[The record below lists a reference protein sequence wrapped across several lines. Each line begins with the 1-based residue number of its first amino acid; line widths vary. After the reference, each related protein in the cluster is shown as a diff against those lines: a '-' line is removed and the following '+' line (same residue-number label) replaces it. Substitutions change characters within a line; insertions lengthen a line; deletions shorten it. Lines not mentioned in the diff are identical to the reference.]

1 MPLDM
6 SVAFFVIPNYI
17 YFASIGLLNKPF
29 TLPILYL
36 GYNLPMAIW
45 ILKGAME
52 GIPHELDESATIDG
66 ASRFRTFWS
75 IILPLCRP
83 SMAAA
88 ALFVFIGSRSEERRV
103 GRVCGL

>member
-17 YFASIGLLNKPF
+17 YFASIGLLNKPI

-83 SMAAA
+83 RDRKSTRLNSSHVASSYA
-88 ALFVFIGSRSEERRV
+88 VF
-103 GRVCGL
+103 CL